1 MCSDSEWHFS
11 NVLHSFDHRKD
22 PVVDTFEVH
31 DNSKHPHSVQSLFW
45 SLHHLLLHVVDLFL
59 HYDYVDNGDVPG
71 QREDHGDGLVR
82 SLDED
87 VVDEGCR

>member
-1 MCSDSEWHFS
+1 MAHGAA
-11 NVLHSFDHRKD
+11 V
-22 PVVDTFEVH
+22 P
-31 DNSKHPHSVQSLFW
+31 
-45 SLHHLLLHVVDLFL
+45 LHVVWGGRRGEGGDQDQDDVDNNDDVPGQ
-59 HYDYVDNGDVPG
+59 DYVDSDDVPGQDNVDNDDVPG